1 MATRA
6 LDILVVDDTP
16 DCCEIIRMMLEA
28 SGFHV
33 RVADSGEA
41 ALSEV
46 AARPPD
52 AMLLDVM
59 MPGMSGIEVL
69 EQVRSMPRV
78 ANLPVILLTGCIT
91 DDDMVCGY
99 QHGADYYIPKPC
111 TARQITH
118 GLSLVLG
125 RADASHAA

>member
-1 MATRA
+1 MTSRA
-6 LDILVVDDTP
+6 LDILVVDDTL
-16 DCCEIIRMMLEA
+16 DCSEVIRVMLE
-28 SGFHV
+28 SRGFHV
-33 RVADSGEA
+33 RVADCGER
-41 ALSEV
+41 ALAEV
-46 AARPPD
+46 RQQAPD

-59 MPGMSGIEVL
+59 MPGMSGLEVL
-69 EQVRSMPRV
+69 ERVRAMPEV

-111 TARQITH
+111 TARQIAH
-118 GLSLVLG
+118 GLELVLG